1 MSTEYR
7 IRPMTT
13 GWKLPFNLALL
24 LHILIVASALVL
36 PKYLHKRPTLPDFH
50 TVDLI
55 NIAEP
60 TAEPASPEPSV
71 VPPSPTQT
79 PVKPQQ
85 RKIIKANKPAVPV
98 APPVVQEAPPAPIKA
113 ISIKPLKRKLKKKLP
128 PDTRA
133 RDNRMAKEAE
143 QKRQQQ
149 ALEIKRQQLLQEAHQ
164 QKALA
169 DAEEAAANDAVNA
182 LKKMLLA
189 DAIASS
195 EKSNQ
200 QTVSTSRRT
209 GGSNSVLETQY
220 QSSIFSKLQQYWALP
235 EIKQWNPDLTAVVV
249 IQIAKNGRILSH
261 SFEKRSGDRV
271 FDQFVSRTIQEA
283 NPLPAIPA
291 ALKMQQYTIGLRFKP
306 GRIQ

>member
-1 MSTEYR
+1 
-7 IRPMTT
+7 MTT
-13 GWKLPFNLALL
+13 EWKGPFNLALL
-24 LHILIVASALVL
+24 LHIFVVASALVL
-36 PKYLHKRPTLPDFH
+36 PKYLNKKPDFPDFQ

-60 TAEPASPEPSV
+60 IATPDTPEPSV
-71 VPPSPTQT
+71 PPPPKKPVAEPQSP
-79 PVKPQQ
+79 
-85 RKIIKANKPAVPV
+85 KIIEPTKPAVSIS
-98 APPVVQEAPPAPIKA
+98 PPVVQEAPPAPVKA

-128 PDTRA
+128 PDTTA
-133 RDNRMAKEAE
+133 RDNRRAKEAE

-149 ALEIKRQQLLQEAHQ
+149 VLEARRQQLLEEARR

-169 DAEEAAANDAVNA
+169 DAEEAAANDAINA
-182 LKKMLLA
+182 LKQMLHA
-189 DAIASS
+189 DSVASS
-195 EKSNQ
+195 ERATQ
-200 QTVSTSRRT
+200 QTPSTPRRT

-220 QSSIFSKLQQYWALP
+220 QASIFSRLQQFWALP
-235 EIKQWNPDLTAVVV
+235 EIKQWNPDLEAIVV

-291 ALKMQQYTIGLRFKP
+291 ALKVQQYTIGLRFKP